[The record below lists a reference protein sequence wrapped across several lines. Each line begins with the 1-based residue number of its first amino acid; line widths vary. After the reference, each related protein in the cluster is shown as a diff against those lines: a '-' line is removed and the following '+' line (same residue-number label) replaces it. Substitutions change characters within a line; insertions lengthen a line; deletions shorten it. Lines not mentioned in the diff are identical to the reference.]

1 MLHQREVEILN
12 ILFSS
17 EVALASL
24 DIIEAGNKLS
34 QSTVQAVL
42 RKLLQEGLVMVE
54 GVTFSRN
61 VLSRTYRPT
70 EAAREAIKQQ
80 YIAGYD
86 SIKNIVPV
94 KDIIQELMKNGRN

>member
-54 GVTFSRN
+54 GVTISRN

-70 EAAREAIKQQ
+70 EAARELIKQQ
-80 YIAGYD
+80 YLEGYKA
-86 SIKNIVPV
+86 IMHIVPV
-94 KDIIQELMKNGRN
+94 NEIIQELMKKGGN